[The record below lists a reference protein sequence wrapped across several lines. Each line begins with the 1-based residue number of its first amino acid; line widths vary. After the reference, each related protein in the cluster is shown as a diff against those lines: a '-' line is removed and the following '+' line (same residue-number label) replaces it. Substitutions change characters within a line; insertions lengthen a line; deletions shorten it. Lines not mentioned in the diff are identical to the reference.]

1 MWNHMAT
8 CCAHLAA
15 GESDD
20 TLACIDHL
28 GSLGLVKEVRD
39 KRSFI
44 SWISR
49 FCSREAT
56 DPRDRIYGLLG
67 LATGDEVGLVKPD
80 YTRSLEEVFYS
91 TAVATIQRSK
101 NLDILSQLCGER
113 KLTLPSFV
121 PDVSITGFLT
131 FF

>member
-1 MWNHMAT
+1 M
-8 CCAHLAA
+8 
-15 GESDD
+15 
-20 TLACIDHL
+20 
-28 GSLGLVKEVRD
+28 VKTVRNE
-39 KRSFI
+39 RSFI
-44 SWISR
+44 SWVSR

-67 LATGDEVGLVKPD
+67 LATGGEVGLIEAD

-91 TAVATIQRSK
+91 TAVAATQRSK

-121 PDVSITGFLT
+121 LDVSITGFLT

>member
-1 MWNHMAT
+1 VEHLAT
-8 CCAHLAA
+8 CCAHHAV
-15 GESDD
+15 GEPDD

-28 GSLGLVKEVRD
+28 GSLGLVKGVRD
-39 KRSFI
+39 NRSFI
-44 SWISR
+44 GCVSR

-80 YTRSLEEVFYS
+80 YTRSLEELFYS

-101 NLDILSQLCGER
+101 NLNILSQLCGDR
-113 KLTLPSFV
+113 KLTLSSFV